1 MKKPVTIHDIAKLAN
16 ASSAT
21 VSRVLS
27 NSNYPV
33 SAAMREKITRIAKE
47 ANYIPNMLG
56 KQLKTNTSMTIGV
69 IIPSI
74 SNPFYSSVILGV
86 EEIAREHNYHVIVCN
101 SLQNPDFELGYLQ
114 TMAEKQVKGIILSS
128 IAQNTSLLK
137 GLLQNGMHAIAID
150 QRIDEEEIS
159 QIEFNYAKGGYMAT
173 KHLIEH
179 GHTRIGYATSE
190 LDRHSRTEIH
200 QGYLKAMSEAGL
212 KPVVEISGAGKVFS
226 SSNEFDSGKQLA
238 DKMLERH
245 KDLTAIFAC
254 NDVMAFGVIHTLT
267 SRGLRVPDD
276 LSVIGFDGIEYGQM
290 IHPPLTTIKQ
300 PDYEM
305 GILACKLLLDKL
317 QDKDSSHL
325 SVMLQP
331 RLVERASVTTRQAGD

>member
-1 MKKPVTIHDIAKLAN
+1 MKKPATIHDIAKMAN
-16 ASSAT
+16 ASAAT

-27 NSNYPV
+27 NSSYPV
-33 SAAMREKITRIAKE
+33 SAAMREKIVRIAKE

-56 KQLKTNTSMTIGV
+56 KQLKTNSSMTIGV

-86 EEIAREHNYHVIVCN
+86 EETAREHNYHVIVCN
-101 SLQNPDFELGYLQ
+101 SLQNPDLELMYLQ

-128 IAQNTSLLK
+128 IAKDTTLLK
-137 GLLQNGMHAIAID
+137 GLLKTGMQAIAID
-150 QRIDEEEIS
+150 QRIEEDEIS

-179 GHTRIGYATSE
+179 GHTHIGYVTSE
-190 LDRHSRTEIH
+190 LDRHSRTEIY
-200 QGYLKAMSEAGL
+200 QGYLKAMDEAGL
-212 KPVVEISGAGKVFS
+212 TPVVEEAKASEVAFGASF
-226 SSNEFDSGKQLA
+226 EFNSGKQLA
-238 DKMLERH
+238 AQLLKRRGE
-245 KDLTAIFAC
+245 LTAIFAC
-254 NDVMAFGVIHTLT
+254 NDVMAFGVIHELS
-267 SRGLRVPDD
+267 SRGIRVPADM
-276 LSVIGFDGIEYGQM
+276 SVIGFDGIEYGEM

-300 PDYEM
+300 PDHEM

-317 QDKDSSHL
+317 QDKDSSQM

-331 RLVERASVTTRQAGD
+331 RLVERASITSVAGN